1 MTAMETNLDAQPKT
15 FAEALQL
22 VQATPS
28 LRKIKSFLDK
38 SNLSADMKALLYDIA
53 RVTVKIGT
61 TVIFIGRRIFEIASA
76 LASKFPNL
84 TIGTLVGLVI
94 ATLLGGTLGAMSI
107 AGATPFAGLAALLS
121 KLVVLL
127 GVGKGFIDDLRNN
140 AAKAEM
146 DRVSAQF
153 NALGM
158 GFVQS

>member
-1 MTAMETNLDAQPKT
+1 MKANIDAQPKT
-15 FAEALQL
+15 FEEALQL

-28 LRKIKSFLDK
+28 LRKIKSFLDN
-38 SNLSADMKALLYDIA
+38 SDLSADLKALLYDVA
-53 RVTVKIGT
+53 SVTVKIGEA
-61 TVIFIGRRIFEIASA
+61 VVAIGRRIFEIASA
-76 LASKFPNL
+76 LISKFPNL
-84 TIGTLVGLVI
+84 AIGTLVGVTI
-94 ATLLGGTLGAMSI
+94 AAVLTSSLGAVPVI
-107 AGATPFAGLAALLS
+107 GALAALLS

-127 GVGKGFIDDLRNN
+127 GVGKGFVDDLRNN

>member
-1 MTAMETNLDAQPKT
+1 MEANIDAQPKT
-15 FAEALQL
+15 FEEALQL

-28 LRKIKSFLDK
+28 LRKIKSYLDN
-38 SNLSADMKALLYDIA
+38 SDLSADLKALLYDVA
-53 RVTVKIGT
+53 KVTVKIGEA
-61 TVIFIGRRIFEIASA
+61 VVAIGRRIFEIASA
-76 LASKFPNL
+76 LVAKFPNL

-94 ATLLGGTLGAMSI
+94 ATVIGGTLGSITI
-107 AGATPFAGLAALLS
+107 AGAAPFAGLAAILS

-127 GVGKGFIDDLRNN
+127 GVGKGFIDDLRDN
-140 AAKAEM
+140 AAKTEM

>member
-1 MTAMETNLDAQPKT
+1 MEANIDAQPKT
-15 FAEALQL
+15 FEEALQL

-28 LRKIKSFLDK
+28 LRKIKSYLDN
-38 SNLSADMKALLYDIA
+38 SDLSADLKALLYDVA
-53 RVTVKIGT
+53 KVTVKIGEA
-61 TVIFIGRRIFEIASA
+61 VVAIGRRIFEIASA
-76 LASKFPNL
+76 LVAKFPNL

-94 ATLLGGTLGAMSI
+94 ATVIGGTLGSITI
-107 AGATPFAGLAALLS
+107 AGAAPFAGLAAILS

-127 GVGKGFIDDLRNN
+127 AVGKGFIDDLRDN
-140 AAKAEM
+140 AAKTEM